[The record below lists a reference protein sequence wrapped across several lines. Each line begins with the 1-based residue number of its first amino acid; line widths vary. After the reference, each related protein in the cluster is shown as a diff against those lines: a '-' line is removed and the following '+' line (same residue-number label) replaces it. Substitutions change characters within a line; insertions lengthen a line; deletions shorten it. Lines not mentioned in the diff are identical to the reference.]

1 MSVSIPSPT
10 ILEGRDMGSRC
21 INVEFNL
28 LETNSVGNK
37 RRFPL
42 KFNSNW
48 NESVYGKEHELRNSY
63 WTREGLTVEVNGEGK
78 RHIAWNSNKGG
89 LRSSKWVKRSQR
101 EHVVGPSSGSRV
113 PKNLVVQKNPV
124 VGSNQDC
131 NTQVS
136 FPVIPNLESTSPIR
150 MEVGES
156 PSLGDLRP
164 SNDEAQAS
172 AMSNASHKAS
182 IAQVVM
188 SSHHDEFMREV
199 DTTRV
204 GGSHAEESLAPLEK
218 ASTVRNQSSKMVMSS
233 AGQTEMTSLPAKAPV
248 VTQCPFSDG
257 FHVEDSPATLDRAN
271 ITLIHTI
278 RTDTLSVPLTENMGC
293 LAKTSVEAKC
303 LIFNRSHVNEPSI
316 TLGKAKTEDDKALI
330 GLVLS
335 NYVLSPSRVGTE
347 KLGV

>member
-1 MSVSIPSPT
+1 MLVSIPSPT
-10 ILEGRDMGSRC
+10 ILEGRDMGSQC

-37 RRFPL
+37 RRFLL

-78 RHIAWNSNKGG
+78 RRIAWNSNKGG

-113 PKNLVVQKNPV
+113 QKNPV
-124 VGSNQDC
+124 
-131 NTQVS
+131 
-136 FPVIPNLESTSPIR
+136 
-150 MEVGES
+150 
-156 PSLGDLRP
+156 
-164 SNDEAQAS
+164 
-172 AMSNASHKAS
+172 
-182 IAQVVM
+182 VVM

-199 DTTRV
+199 DTTGF

-218 ASTVRNQSSKMVMSS
+218 ASTMRNQSSKTVMSS
-233 AGQTEMTSLPAKAPV
+233 TGQTEMTGHPAKAPM

-257 FHVEDSPATLDRAN
+257 FHAEDSPATLDRAD

-303 LIFNRSHVNEPSI
+303 LIFNRSRVNEPLI
-316 TLGKAKTEDDKALI
+316 TLGKAETEDDRALI

-335 NYVLSPSRVGTE
+335 NYVLSPSRVGIE